1 MALEANVLDHLSR
14 TSAQKWQAF
23 TSATESWQ
31 KTLRLCLILFVAQVP
46 MDIGGLVWL
55 VYK

>member
-1 MALEANVLDHLSR
+1 MELEAKVLDHLSR

-23 TSATESWQ
+23 TSATESWR
-31 KTLRLCLILFVAQVP
+31 KTLRLCLILFVTQVP

-55 VYK
+55 VHR